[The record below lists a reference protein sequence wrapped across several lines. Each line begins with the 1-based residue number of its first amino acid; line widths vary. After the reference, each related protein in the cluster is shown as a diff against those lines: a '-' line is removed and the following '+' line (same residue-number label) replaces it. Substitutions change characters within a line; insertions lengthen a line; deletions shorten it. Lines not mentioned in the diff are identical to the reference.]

1 MVKVRTL
8 AASAAL
14 GLAVGIFSPTL
25 AEEPQSVEP
34 TETVLHVQNPFMD
47 IIGKDGYIG
56 VILKSEKDNKFIS
69 RCTDGKVIE
78 EKYSSPEKA
87 YNAILSKCI

>member
-1 MVKVRTL
+1 MVKVRML
-8 AASAAL
+8 VASAAL

-25 AEEPQSVEP
+25 AEESQAVEP

-69 RCTDGKVIE
+69 RCSDGKVIE